1 MTAVPETLPEM
12 VPLTV
17 DVRPARFTV
26 VGKMFPVTLEPFWVS
41 VMIGVPELIH
51 VPVTD
56 AGVVTGGVVTGGVV
70 TGGVVA
76 GGVVVVGV
84 VVVVV
89 VVEVEVV
96 VVGAV
101 GDDLLPPHAATVIAK
116 IKMGAIRIRNIIIDL
131 TDTRSLFPTC
141 QW

>member
-1 MTAVPETLPEM
+1 M

-26 VGKMFPVTLEPFWVS
+26 VGKMFPATLEPFWVS

-89 VVEVEVV
+89 VVEVV

-101 GDDLLPPHAATVIAK
+101 GDDLLPPHAATVIAR
-116 IKMGAIRIRNIIIDL
+116 IKMGAIRIRNIITYS